1 MKLTNMARQELETY
15 LAEVRRSLGG
25 RSDVNASDVVAG
37 IREHVETELS
47 MRAVE
52 TVTAEDVADV
62 LDGLGPPAS
71 LTDDGSAGVADM
83 DMHRTR
89 AASIAALVLA
99 GVGIALIPTAMLPL
113 GWTLI
118 ATSLLT
124 ARLVLP
130 AVGPVRGVEGRL
142 VLAMWHAGVACA
154 AVALLFGP
162 AVLVWGAA
170 QIGGVLEGPLA
181 SRVGIEGTA
190 RPAVYWATMAAA
202 AGAVTGVWWLL
213 LGVLLRLGGD
223 VFRGALGPARWAIPP
238 RSSRTLLIAGAVVS
252 AISLVGGLL

>member
-1 MKLTNMARQELETY
+1 MKLTDMARQELETY

-25 RSDVNASDVVAG
+25 RSDVSASDVVAG

-47 MRAVE
+47 MRSVE

-62 LDGLGPPAS
+62 LEGLGPPAS
-71 LTDDGSAGVADM
+71 LADDGTAVADA

-99 GVGIALIPTAMLPL
+99 GAGIALIPTAMLPL
-113 GWTLI
+113 GWMLI
-118 ATSLLT
+118 LASLLT

-130 AVGPVRGVEGRL
+130 AVGPVQGVEGRL

-170 QIGGVLEGPLA
+170 QIGGVLEGPLT
-181 SRVGIEGTA
+181 SRLGIEGSA
-190 RPAVYWATMAAA
+190 RPVVYWATMAAA

-238 RSSRTLLIAGAVVS
+238 RSSRALVIAGAVVS
-252 AISLVGGLL
+252 AVSLVGGLL